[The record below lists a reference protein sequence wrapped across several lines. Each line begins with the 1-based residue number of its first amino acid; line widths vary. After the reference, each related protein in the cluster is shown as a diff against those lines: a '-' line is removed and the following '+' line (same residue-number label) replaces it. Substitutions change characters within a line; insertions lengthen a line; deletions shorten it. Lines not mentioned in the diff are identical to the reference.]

1 MNHSNLNSGPFL
13 CAVLA
18 LFLLLPRPAGAQS
31 GAADKAVLR
40 PADTNAEMAASMAA
54 AAFLQLQEKLQA
66 TQLALERNRKETEEA
81 MARNAELMASR
92 LQTMEQSLAAQRSRE
107 LEIVQNFNRAIL
119 TLAGALAAVGM
130 VVLLGMAYFQW
141 QTIKRLTEISAGL
154 PTARALGAPRSFAA
168 LTAGESAFVAS
179 GPVEQVNV
187 RLHSALEQLERR
199 IGELEHPAHA
209 PLKAEPVEEPGP
221 SQATSNGGSGKG
233 SAHTTRNGHSNSDGA
248 RIKVLLGKGQSL
260 LSLNQAAEAVACFDA
275 VLSMEPAHG
284 EALLK
289 KGMAL
294 EKLERADEALACYDQ
309 AAAADPSLKLAYL
322 QKAGLLNR
330 LERFSEALESYELAL
345 EKNGKG

>member
-1 MNHSNLNSGPFL
+1 MNLKSRPLL
-13 CAVLA
+13 AAVLV
-18 LFLLLPRPAGAQS
+18 LLYLLPRPAGAQTA
-31 GAADKAVLR
+31 AADKVALR

-54 AAFLQLQEKLQA
+54 AAYLQLQEKLQA

-81 MARNAELMASR
+81 LARNAELMATR

-141 QTIKRLTEISAGL
+141 QTINRLTEISAGL
-154 PTARALGAPRSFAA
+154 PTARALGAPRTFAA
-168 LTAGESAFVAS
+168 LTAGDSAFVSS
-179 GPVEQVNV
+179 GPVEQANV

-199 IGELEHPAHA
+199 IGELEHPAHP

-221 SQATSNGGSGKG
+221 AHATPNGGPGKG
-233 SAHTTRNGHSNSDGA
+233 SAHSTRHGHSDGDGA

-260 LSLNQAAEAVACFDA
+260 LSLNQPAEAVACFEA
-275 VLSMEPAHG
+275 VLSLDPAQG

-294 EKLERADEALACYDQ
+294 EKLDRADEALACYDQ

-330 LERFSEALESYELAL
+330 LERFTEALESYELAL